1 MNIFYLEWNSFCNE
15 DMFSVLQELGHT
27 VIKIPFAGHNL
38 SEEEVAGLLDR
49 KMQQSSC
56 DFLFS
61 FNYFPKVSNV
71 CKERGIRYV
80 SWVYDSPHIHAYSY
94 TVLNPCNYIFLFD
107 YAMYEELHNA
117 GIKTV
122 YYLPLAIHDTRL
134 ARLKNTAEKRA
145 KYAGDVSFVGSLYS
159 EPKHRVYD
167 KFQNIGGYARGY
179 LDGLIQAQLHV
190 QGYNF
195 LQEMLTPDIVAEM
208 QKAYPTDPNAQSV
221 LSPEGIYADY
231 VLARQVTAIERREIL
246 EMLGC
251 MDKPESMEMPD
262 DMDKLKGMEMPDDM
276 DELKGMEMQR
286 RLHRIDLYTHDSQVA
301 IPGVRN
307 RGLVDYYDEMPYVF
321 MNSKINLNI
330 TLRSIKTGIPLR
342 ALDIMGCG
350 GFLLTNYQAELFEYF
365 EAGKDFVYYTD
376 QEDLLAKVDYYLEH
390 EEERKQIAENGCR
403 KVREQHN
410 MRLRVQHILDILAG
424 ERE

>member
-15 DMFSVLQELGHT
+15 DMFEVLQELGHR
-27 VIKIPFAGHNL
+27 VIKIPFVGHMTP
-38 SEEEVAGLLDR
+38 EEEIAGLLD
-49 KMQQSSC
+49 KKLQQSSC

-94 TVLNPCNYIFLFD
+94 TVLNSCNYIFLFD
-107 YAMYEELHNA
+107 YAMYEELSNA

-134 ARLKNTAEKRA
+134 SGLVNTVEKKT
-145 KYAGDVSFVGSLYS
+145 KYACDISFVGSLYS
-159 EPKHRVYD
+159 EQKHRVYD
-167 KFQNIGGYARGY
+167 KFQKIDRYTKGY
-179 LDGLIQAQLHV
+179 LDGLVCAQLHV

-246 EMLGC
+246 EQLGC
-251 MDKPESMEMPD
+251 MDKSESMEILD
-262 DMDKLKGMEMPDDM
+262 DMAKSKGRET
-276 DELKGMEMQR
+276 QR

-365 EAGKDFVYYTD
+365 EADRDFVYYTD
-376 QEDLLAKVDYYLEH
+376 QEDLQAKVAYYLEH
-390 EEERKQIAENGCR
+390 EEERNRIAESGCR

-410 MRLRVQHILDILAG
+410 MRLRVQHILDVLAG